1 MSAAPRGRAALRGAP
16 LPGRVAAGPR
26 AGMRRGLSARLL
38 VAAVVGGA
46 ATTAGIALT
55 ATSGWLIV
63 RASERPVILTLLTA
77 IVAVR
82 AFGMARALLRHVERL
97 RSHDVA
103 LGELADRRAETYARL
118 VPLTPAR
125 LGRRRRA
132 DLLGG
137 VVDDLT
143 DVVEAQ
149 VRVTVPVAAAVIA
162 GGLTA
167 LLAALLAPVVGLVL
181 AGTLLAATGVCAV
194 AWHLERRSQQE
205 LLAARGAVTRVSE
218 LVGGRGSELQA
229 IGAGGVALGW
239 LDEAHR
245 VLLAASRRQSR
256 GRALASAALI
266 LLIGAA
272 AVGVAVLSSGL
283 DVSAPVKGLLVLTPV
298 ALGDALLP
306 LVDVVRALA
315 RAQGA
320 AARLESLLDQQ
331 PAVKGSG
338 TLLPGVPSAP
348 WISLRQVTGS
358 WSDAGPD
365 VGPIDLDLAPGS
377 RTLLTGRNGGGKS
390 TLLAVLARH
399 LDPSAGQYL
408 IDGTDVRSLRLDAVR
423 SLVAVVDDEPH
434 VLGTTVRE
442 NLRLAL
448 PRTSHGRDEP
458 AQSAG
463 QHLEKHLDGHH
474 VDTHLENDLDGHLV
488 EGLRRAGLGGW
499 LAALPDGLDTCLG
512 AGGRGLSGGERA
524 RLSLA
529 RAIVSERPVIL
540 LDEPVAHLDHATATE
555 VLDDL
560 LAGTSG
566 RTVVMVSHQPIAP
579 ERFDRVLEVGAE
591 PATTGW

>member
-1 MSAAPRGRAALRGAP
+1 MSATLRE
-16 LPGRVAAGPR
+16 RVASGPR
-26 AGMRRGLSARLL
+26 AGVGRGPSPRLL

-103 LGELADRRAETYARL
+103 LAELADLRAETYARL

-143 DVVEAQ
+143 DVVEAR
-149 VRVTVPVAAAVIA
+149 VRVSVPVAAAVIA

-181 AGTLLAATGVCAV
+181 AGTLFAATGVCAV

-205 LLAARGAVTRVSE
+205 LLAARAEVTRVSE

-338 TLLPGVPSAP
+338 TLLPREPSAP
-348 WISLRQVTGS
+348 WISLRGVTGS
-358 WSDAGPD
+358 WSDAGPDAGPD

-377 RTLLTGRNGGGKS
+377 RTLITGRNGGGKS

-399 LDPSAGQYL
+399 LDPSGGQYL

-423 SLVAVVDDEPH
+423 ALVAVVDDEPH

-448 PRTSHGRDEP
+448 PRAGEGRDVP
-458 AQSAG
+458 AESA
-463 QHLEKHLDGHH
+463 GHH
-474 VDTHLENDLDGHLV
+474 VERDIERDIEQDLERDLGGHQDGALV

-499 LAALPDGLDTCLG
+499 LAGLPHGLDTRLG

-529 RAIVSERPVIL
+529 RAIVSQRPVIL
-540 LDEPVAHLDHATATE
+540 LDEPVAHLDHATATQ

-560 LAGTSG
+560 LAGTNG

-591 PATTGW
+591 PAPIGW

>member
-1 MSAAPRGRAALRGAP
+1 MSAALRG
-16 LPGRVAAGPR
+16 RVASGPR
-26 AGMRRGLSARLL
+26 VGAGRGLSPRLL

-82 AFGMARALLRHVERL
+82 AFGMARALLRHLERL

-103 LGELADRRAETYARL
+103 LAELADLRTEAYARL

-181 AGTLLAATGVCAV
+181 AGTLFAATGVCAV

-205 LLAARGAVTRVSE
+205 LLAARGEVTRVSE

-272 AVGVAVLSSGL
+272 AVGIAVLSSGL

-315 RAQGA
+315 RAQAA

-338 TLLPGVPSAP
+338 TLLPREPSAP
-348 WISLRQVTGS
+348 RISLRGVTGS
-358 WSDAGPD
+358 WSAAGPDTGPD
-365 VGPIDLDLAPGS
+365 VGPVDLDLAPGS

-390 TLLAVLARH
+390 TLLAVLGRH
-399 LDPSAGQYL
+399 LEPSGGQYL

-423 SLVAVVDDEPH
+423 ALVAVVDDEPH
-434 VLGTTVRE
+434 VLGTTLRE

-448 PRTSHGRDEP
+448 PRTGQLRDVP
-458 AQSAG
+458 AESA
-463 QHLEKHLDGHH
+463 GHH
-474 VDTHLENDLDGHLV
+474 VVKDNEQDLEQDLGGCHDGALV
-488 EGLRRAGLGGW
+488 EGLCRAGLGGW
-499 LAALPDGLDTCLG
+499 LAALPHGLDTRLG

-529 RAIVSERPVIL
+529 RAIVSQRPVIL
-540 LDEPVAHLDHATATE
+540 LDEPVAHLDHATATQ

-579 ERFDRVLEVGAE
+579 ERFDRVLEVGGV
-591 PATTGW
+591 PAPIGW